1 MITYNILK
9 TAERLKNLR
18 KKAGYTQEEVADL
31 LNVDRRTITNIE
43 LGNKGC
49 SVDML
54 MRFSKLYGV
63 TVDYLL
69 KGDKEDRQ
77 EMLKLLDE
85 MQAQIE
91 LIRSLM

>member
-18 KKAGYTQEEVADL
+18 
-31 LNVDRRTITNIE
+31 NVDRRTITNIE

-54 MRFSKLYGV
+54 MRFSELYGV

-77 EMLKLLDE
+77 EMLNLLDE

>member
-18 KKAGYTQEEVADL
+18 KKAGYTQEEAADL
-31 LNVDRRTITNIE
+31 LNVDRRTITNLE
-43 LGNKGC
+43 RGNKGC

-54 MRFSKLYGV
+54 RRFSELYGV

-77 EMLKLLDE
+77 EMLNLLDE

>member
-18 KKAGYTQEEVADL
+18 KKAGYTQEEAADL

-54 MRFSKLYGV
+54 MRFSELYGV

-77 EMLKLLDE
+77 EMLNLLDE

>member
-1 MITYNILK
+1 
-9 TAERLKNLR
+9 
-18 KKAGYTQEEVADL
+18 
-31 LNVDRRTITNIE
+31 
-43 LGNKGC
+43 
-49 SVDML
+49 ML
-54 MRFSKLYGV
+54 MRFSELYGV

-77 EMLKLLDE
+77 EILNLLDE